1 MVSTV
6 AAAGASI
13 TGTEG
18 QTFSSGSFTLAS
30 PSQCQGGSPRLN
42 VVTTDGTF
50 FLGCNNVTPTINGDG
65 TATYEFTPATI
76 AAAGNQVPFPTGTIT
91 GIDVLI
97 DVEGTADLS
106 AITVNGTVEVPVTG
120 PTAKSQCKNGGWQSF
135 TSPSFR
141 NQGQCVAWYEHQRSA
156 PNGR

>member
-1 MVSTV
+1 
-6 AAAGASI
+6 
-13 TGTEG
+13 
-18 QTFSSGSFTLAS
+18 
-30 PSQCQGGSPRLN
+30 
-42 VVTTDGTF
+42 
-50 FLGCNNVTPTINGDG
+50 
-65 TATYEFTPATI
+65 
-76 AAAGNQVPFPTGTIT
+76 
-91 GIDVLI
+91 VLI